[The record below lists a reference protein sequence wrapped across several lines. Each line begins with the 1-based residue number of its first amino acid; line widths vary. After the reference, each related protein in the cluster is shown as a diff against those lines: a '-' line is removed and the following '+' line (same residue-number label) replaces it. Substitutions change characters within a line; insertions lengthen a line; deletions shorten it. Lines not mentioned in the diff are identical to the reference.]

1 MNLTEFLFQYV
12 STLFPNTESYVR
24 LLQICSIYLIYYLHV
39 QPSWDVCS
47 ANPNLTSEDTSTQNE
62 IEIKDVA
69 TEMSY
74 CPPEE
79 NKSLVNGK
87 HFT

>member
-1 MNLTEFLFQYV
+1 MYV
-12 STLFPNTESYVR
+12 VA
-24 LLQICSIYLIYYLHV
+24 ICAFITIYSIYLIYYLQV
-39 QPSWDVCS
+39 QPSRDACS

-69 TEMSY
+69 IEMSY

-79 NKSLVNGK
+79 NKSFVNGK